1 MYNVHVHISSPF
13 YPQYPLWGNPLTSPP
28 YTFLLQW
35 SLDTWLT
42 CRYIPALWRYK
53 THDEI
58 TFITVKMMS
67 SCGTHANCKLSY
79 YFQYES
85 YHSIPRTSHIA
96 HAANVAT
103 LIATHVAVTECS
115 WDHVAPDLVPR
126 PHRLKRKMVWWLLSN
141 LLVVPTQQYWFQIT
155 CLHDVRP
162 ISLVYAHAWKL
173 DDVAQFQWIVQNQDC
188 WLSTTKKLLN
198 SHQTLFLVRGW
209 GLGTRL
215 CSTTLQEYRLGCG
228 LG

>member
-1 MYNVHVHISSPF
+1 MRKSTNKPSLYLSTVMKPGHMVNMQVH
-13 YPQYPLWGNPLTSPP
+13 
-28 YTFLLQW
+28 
-35 SLDTWLT
+35 T
-42 CRYIPALWRYK
+42 C
-53 THDEI
+53 
-58 TFITVKMMS
+58 TVKVQDTRWDHLHYS
-67 SCGTHANCKLSY
+67 EDDVILWHTCKCKLSY

-85 YHSIPRTSHIA
+85 YHSIPRTSHTA
-96 HAANVAT
+96 HAANVET